1 MDFLTISNDYS
12 IPPMETL
19 VNFSLLCRR
28 ISDVLPHFSNI
39 HAIPPTTNGIG
50 YTIVYKVFY
59 VGYPTGLSLD
69 IIPSL

>member
-19 VNFSLLCRR
+19 FNFSLLCHR

-39 HAIPPTTNGIG
+39 HAIPPMTNGIG
-50 YTIVYKVFY
+50 YTIICKLFY
-59 VGYPTGLSLD
+59 VGCPTSFSSN
-69 IIPSL
+69 IIPS